1 LGLTSVLIKDGLF
14 RFSIKLPINIGTV
27 GGITN
32 LHPLAKLAMKILQN
46 PSAKQLMQ
54 IFAVAGLASNFSA
67 VTALIGNGIQ
77 SGHMKLHL
85 QNILLQLNASKPQS
99 EKAKEFFSDKKISY
113 SEVREFLE
121 KSN

>member
-1 LGLTSVLIKDGLF
+1 VLIKDGLF